1 MNPVLLMLA
10 CVTLLAACSGGP
22 RLAGEVPAGVDL
34 SGAWRLD
41 REASQ
46 DPQVLIAEMQDKM
59 MKRMRRSP
67 EPETDVPESGTMTRG
82 PGGGTGE
89 VSAQRAMERQA
100 MLAPRIRERGG
111 FLRARYGD
119 ALGARLSGDG
129 LVIEQ
134 SPSRFLIVRGTSRR
148 TYTPGGHSVVS
159 VADGVA
165 DQSSGWKGREFVI
178 DVRPQVGP
186 HLTERYGLSADGRL
200 VEKVSLE
207 EDGLPTLEFTRVY
220 EPGAAPPRELPS
232 SN

>member
-1 MNPVLLMLA
+1 VALLS
-10 CVTLLAACSGGP
+10 ACSSGP
-22 RLAGEVPAGVDL
+22 RLTSEVPGGVDL
-34 SGAWRLD
+34 SGSWRLN
-41 REASQ
+41 REASE
-46 DPQVLIAEMQDKM
+46 DPQMLIAGLQEKM
-59 MKRMRRSP
+59 MKRMRRAPP
-67 EPETDVPESGTMTRG
+67 EDMDLPEGGTATHRG
-82 PGGGTGE
+82 PGSGAGQTSSPRTLEG
-89 VSAQRAMERQA
+89 QA
-100 MLAPRIRERGG
+100 MLAPRFRERGG
-111 FLRARYGD
+111 FLHARYGD

-134 SPSRFLIVRGTSRR
+134 SPSRFVVIRGTSRR

-186 HLTERYGLSADGRL
+186 RLTERYGLSADGHL
-200 VEKVSLE
+200 IEKVSLE

-220 EPGAAPPRELPS
+220 EPGAQPTRDLPS

>member
-1 MNPVLLMLA
+1 MNRVFFTLA
-10 CVTLLAACSGGP
+10 CAALLSACSGP
-22 RLAGEVPAGVDL
+22 RLASEVPGGVDL

-41 REASQ
+41 REASE
-46 DPQVLIAEMQDKM
+46 DPQVLIAGLQDKM
-59 MKRMRRSP
+59 MKRMRRMP
-67 EPETDVPESGTMTRG
+67 EESMDDVTDA
-82 PGGGTGE
+82 GGGT
-89 VSAQRAMERQA
+89 VTHRAPGAGREA
-100 MLAPRIRERGG
+100 AIFSPRFRDRGG
-111 FLRARYGD
+111 FLRVRYGD

-134 SPSRFLIVRGTSRR
+134 SPSRFIIVRGTSRR

-207 EDGLPTLEFTRVY
+207 EDGLPKLEFTRVY
-220 EPGAAPPRELPS
+220 EPGAAPTRGLPS